1 MSDDEREQARELAEE
16 RVNILIDKGYI
27 EEEMF
32 EEKVEQLIEKLL
44 RRDNN
49 VERDERNIYS

>member
-44 RRDNN
+44 N
-49 VERDERNIYS
+49 ER